1 MAFAAV
7 EAGSSGGGLDRA
19 EIGERKPAETLHSA
33 WWRRRWREGRF
44 RFLVWRF
51 VVRARVIRVAA
62 EGSQYQLLPLE
73 ELLRFE
79 FTPQAEQAMT
89 RFLEFSEGF
98 SGSLPLFDWKR

>member
-1 MAFAAV
+1 MILAAV

-73 ELLRFE
+73 ELLRFDE
-79 FTPQAEQAMT
+79 ELRARRT
-89 RFLEFSEGF
+89 R
-98 SGSLPLFDWKR
+98 